1 MARDAPVAAGSA
13 VTPVSPVFMALLVGM
28 TALAPLSMQ
37 IFVPALPAIQRGFGV
52 STGIAQLA
60 LSLSILANAIAT
72 LSYGPLSDRF
82 GRRPV
87 VLGGLSLFV
96 VGSLMCTVAPT
107 IGLLI
112 LGRIVQAAG
121 GAAGMV
127 IARAIVRDLYDRDRA
142 AAAIAYLTMA
152 MVVAPML
159 APSVGAILMGLSDWR
174 AIFVALTVIGILLV
188 WGTQLRLVET
198 RAGGSGGSGWGSLL
212 AGGGRLL
219 RSPAFLGYVL
229 QTAFSMSMFFAF
241 VSGAPY
247 FIIDV
252 LGRPALEY
260 GLYFMLVSVGYMS
273 GNFTAARITRRVGID
288 RMILI
293 GSALSLVG
301 TSLVAGLLLSLPW
314 APVLLFG
321 PMMLTSYA
329 NGLAM
334 PNGQAGAISVD
345 PALAGT
351 ASGVAGF
358 AQLLCAAL
366 VSQAVGMVQNGTP
379 YPMLA
384 FMVGCAALSLLGF
397 VLPRWW
403 AGKTAR

>member
-1 MARDAPVAAGSA
+1 
-13 VTPVSPVFMALLVGM
+13 MALLVGM

-52 STGIAQLA
+52 STGMAQLA

-87 VLGGLSLFV
+87 VLAGLGVFV
-96 VGSLMCTVAPT
+96 VGSLLCSLAPT
-107 IGLLI
+107 IGVLI
-112 LGRIVQAAG
+112 VGRIVQLA
-121 GAAGMV
+121 GAAVGMV
-127 IARAIVRDLYDRDRA
+127 IARAIVRDRYERDRA
-142 AAAIAYLTMA
+142 ASMIAYLTMA